1 MSERRNPDPESLY
14 ARKWPI
20 FFACVVGA
28 FLAYIDATIVNVS
41 VPELQRAFDADVTTV
56 AWVINAYNIAFAVP
70 LVAMGRIA
78 DQFGRRRMILIG
90 LAAFGLG
97 SLLCAIAP
105 SIEFLIAARVF
116 QGIGASVLVPLSLA
130 TTIMVF
136 RPEERGKGVAIQ
148 AVINNLGAV
157 IGPVAGGLLLEYAS
171 WPWIFWINVPIC
183 VAAFVV
189 VRRTVPETYDLG
201 ATRRP
206 DVAGMSLL
214 AGAVLAL
221 SVAVVQG
228 NDWGWDSAPVLALFA
243 AAVVLTIA
251 FAISQRRGR
260 YPMLPG
266 TLARESRFLGAAG
279 TFLLFS
285 LGFMGTFF
293 LVVVGMVELWG
304 YSYLK
309 AAMATLA
316 VPAGAVV
323 VAPFVARLSDRLPPR
338 TLIVPATLATAGG
351 ILLLSDFPA
360 EADYLGILPTL
371 LLLGAG
377 AGVMFPV
384 GFAGGMDTLP
394 GQEFGLGAGLL
405 NASRAIGVAIGV
417 AIIAAVFTAALEP
430 RLDDARD
437 AIRAEAAAAN
447 YPPAQTE
454 ALLDRM
460 RFDPERG
467 ARAEIP
473 NPDAIQRDARRRS
486 VDAATEAFGV
496 AFIVAAL
503 AVLLSTFTILPL
515 NRRLA
520 QDAAPGGDAEPSPDR
535 PLAESAPRPA

>member
-1 MSERRNPDPESLY
+1 MSERHNPDRESLY

-20 FFACVVGA
+20 FGASVVGA

-56 AWVINAYNIAFAVP
+56 AWVVNAYNIAFAVP

-78 DQFGRRRMILIG
+78 DQFGRRRMMLIG
-90 LAAFGLG
+90 LTTFGLG
-97 SLLCAIAP
+97 SLACAMAP
-105 SIEFLIAARVF
+105 TIEFLIAARVA
-116 QGIGASVLVPLSLA
+116 QGVGASVLVPLSLA

-136 RPEERGKGVAIQ
+136 RPEERGRGVAIQ
-148 AVINNLGAV
+148 AVVNNLGAV
-157 IGPVAGGLLLEYAS
+157 IGPVAGGLLLQYAS

-183 VAAFVV
+183 IVAFVV
-189 VRRTVPETYDLG
+189 VRRVVPETFDLG
-201 ATRRP
+201 ASRRV
-206 DVAGMSLL
+206 DVTGMALL
-214 AGAVLAL
+214 AGAVLSL
-221 SVAVVQG
+221 SIAVVEG
-228 NDWGWDSAPVLALFA
+228 NDWGWGSAPVLALFA
-243 AAVVLTIA
+243 ATVVLGAA
-251 FAISQRRGR
+251 FALSQRRGTS
-260 YPMLPG
+260 PMLPG
-266 TLARESRFLGAAG
+266 ALARESRFAGAAG

-293 LVVVGMVELWG
+293 LVIVGMVELWG
-304 YSYLK
+304 YSPLK

-338 TLIVPATLATAGG
+338 TLIVPATIATAGG
-351 ILLLSDFPA
+351 IMLLSSFPS
-360 EADYLGILPTL
+360 EPDYLAILPTL

-405 NASRAIGVAIGV
+405 NASRAIGIAIGV
-417 AIIAAVFTAALEP
+417 AIIAAVFTTALEP
-430 RLDDARD
+430 RLDDARE
-437 AIRAEAAAAN
+437 AVRQEAAAAG
-447 YPPAQTE
+447 YPAQRTE

-467 ARAEIP
+467 ARAEIR
-473 NPDAIQRDARRRS
+473 NPDPVQRSARRRAI
-486 VDAATEAFGV
+486 DAATDAFGI
-496 AFIVAAL
+496 AFIFASL

-515 NRRLA
+515 KRRLA
-520 QDAAPGGDAEPSPDR
+520 TDTVPAAPEPQPPTVDPSG
-535 PLAESAPRPA
+535 APEPA